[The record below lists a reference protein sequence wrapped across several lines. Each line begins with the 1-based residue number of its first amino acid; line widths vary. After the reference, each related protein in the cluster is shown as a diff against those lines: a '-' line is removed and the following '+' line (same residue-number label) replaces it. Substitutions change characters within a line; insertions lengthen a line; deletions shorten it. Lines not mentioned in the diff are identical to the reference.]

1 MIARLRGTP
10 LVIKPPVAVV
20 DVQGIGFKVTC
31 SRAALDELEIG
42 KPCDLH
48 THLIVGENEL
58 ALYGFVDDDELSLF
72 VLLISVQSVGPR
84 TALALLSHM
93 SPKAARAAIAEQRAD
108 VLAQVP
114 GVGKKTAEKIIFA
127 LKGKMSVLMGDNLSA
142 ASQAQD
148 AEVIAALT
156 SLGFSLVEA
165 QAALAAL
172 PRDESLDL
180 EEKIRRAL
188 AYLGLK

>member
-10 LVIKPPVAVV
+10 LAIKAPIAII
-20 DVQGIGFKVTC
+20 DVHGIGFKVTC
-31 SRAALDELEIG
+31 SRAALDMLEIG

-48 THLIVGENEL
+48 THLLVSENDL
-58 ALYGFVDDDELSLF
+58 ALYGFADDEELSLF

-84 TALALLSHM
+84 TALAVLSRL
-93 SPKAARAAIAEQRAD
+93 SPQAARAAIAEQRSDA
-108 VLAQVP
+108 LAQVP

-127 LKGKMSVLMGDNLSA
+127 LKGKVLAPSGDSA
-142 ASQAQD
+142 ALTLQAQD

-156 SLGFSLVEA
+156 SLGFSVAEA
-165 QAALAAL
+165 QSALATL